1 MARNPKDVIVSYYHY
16 HRVMNFHSYQG
27 DLDAFADYF
36 LKDQVWCAPYF
47 PHLLQAWKKRHHP
60 NMLFLFY
67 EDLKRVKDTPG
78 YKSWLETIVEF
89 HGRRYCVGHGS
100 IFRTC
105 TSLRT
110 EKKPLT
116 TLRR

>member
-89 HGRRYCVGHGS
+89 HCRRYCVGHGS